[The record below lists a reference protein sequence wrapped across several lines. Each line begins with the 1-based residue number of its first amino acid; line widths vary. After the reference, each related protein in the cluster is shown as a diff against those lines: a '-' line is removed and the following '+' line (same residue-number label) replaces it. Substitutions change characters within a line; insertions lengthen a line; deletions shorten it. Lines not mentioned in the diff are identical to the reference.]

1 MNIYSQLEVALQS
14 CDILQKETITKNLI
28 AYCSENEIT
37 TSSSRIIKN
46 FPIPSYA
53 PLCTIVAPSALDE
66 RKKLDTPM
74 GLATLI
80 HAIVHIEYSA
90 IDLAL
95 DAVYRF
101 EDMPKAYI
109 VDWLIVA
116 DDEIRHFKMLHAL
129 LNEVGYQ
136 YGDFSVHS
144 GLWDIAN
151 RTNHSILDR
160 MAVVPRYFEA
170 SGLDVNPQIMKKLH
184 NQRKIPLIKSL
195 IESLDIIYKEEITHV
210 QKGDKWF
217 RYLCN
222 KQNSDISVYF
232 EILNRY
238 NLLSRHKPHVNVEA
252 RVEAGFSCSELRE
265 LFGSKCEELP

>member
-1 MNIYSQLEVALQS
+1 MNIYTSLEVALQS
-14 CDILQKETITKNLI
+14 CDILQKETIVNNLI
-28 AYCSENEIT
+28 CHCSQNSVTTLPNREIK
-37 TSSSRIIKN
+37 S

-53 PLCTIVAPSALDE
+53 SICTIVEPSQLNE
-66 RKKLDTPM
+66 RKKLDTQI

-101 EDMPKAYI
+101 DDMPQAYYM
-109 VDWLIVA
+109 DWLEVA
-116 DDEIRHFKMLHAL
+116 DDEIRHFKMLESILH
-129 LNEVGYQ
+129 EVGYK

-151 RTNHSILDR
+151 RTNHSAIDR

-184 NQRKIPLIKSL
+184 NQRKIPLVKAL
-195 IESLDIIYKEEITHV
+195 IDALDIIYKEEINHV

-217 RYLCN
+217 KYLCTKN
-222 KQNSDISVYF
+222 GEDVNSYM

-238 NLLSRHKPHVNVEA
+238 NLLSRHRPHINVEA
-252 RVEAGFSCSELRE
+252 RIEAGFSCQELQE
-265 LFGSKCEELP
+265 LFDAKCQ